1 MFDILSQ
8 SSLLFIISLSYP
20 FHLDFLLKFY
30 NNHVI
35 NSKQT
40 TIQSCVCGKEIFI
53 IDIDLYL
60 QVFNTDLS
68 AHFIAIDLHYNWSTI
83 NSILRDS
90 LFSYHQPLVSGLV
103 LNAHIIQ
110 HMLRHNV
117 MSKVDDRINITH
129 LLYVIT
135 YFYMTNTSFDI
146 ADLFDLLH

>member
-8 SSLLFIISLSYP
+8 SSLLFLISLSYP

-30 NNHVI
+30 NNHAI

-53 IDIDLYL
+53 IEVDLYL

-68 AHFIAIDLHYNWSTI
+68 AHFITIDLHYNWSTI

-90 LFSYHQPLVSGLV
+90 LFSYHQPLVSELV

-117 MSKVDDRINITH
+117 MSKVGDRINITH